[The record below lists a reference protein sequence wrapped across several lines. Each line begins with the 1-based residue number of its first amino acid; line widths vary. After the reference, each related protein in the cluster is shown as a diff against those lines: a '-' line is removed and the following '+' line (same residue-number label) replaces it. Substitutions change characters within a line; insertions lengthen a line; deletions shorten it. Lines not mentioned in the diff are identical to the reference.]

1 MGQPCLLEH
10 IRIAQTLTFVLN
22 LCKLIKKKDY
32 FQMLLRIFLL
42 LLLLFF
48 NTHIYG
54 TATMKLTLASPQ
66 FTQGATIPSRYTCD
80 AENYSIPLEWTNMP
94 QNTQSLVLIMDDPD
108 APMGTWDHW
117 LVFNIPPSTHALSE
131 NLSSLPQGAKS
142 GHNSFGNEV
151 YGGPCPPDRE
161 HRYFFKLYALDTLL
175 DLPQGARKADIEKA
189 MQGHILEQAELMGR
203 YDRKR

>member
-1 MGQPCLLEH
+1 MNYPS
-10 IRIAQTLTFVLN
+10 I
-22 LCKLIKKKDY
+22 
-32 FQMLLRIFLL
+32 MLLRIFLL

-48 NTHIYG
+48 NINIYG
-54 TATMKLTLASPQ
+54 ATTMKLTLTSPQ
-66 FTQGATIPSRYTCD
+66 FSQGTTIPSRYTCD
-80 AENYSIPLEWTNMP
+80 AENYSIPLEWANTP

-117 LVFNIPPSTHALSE
+117 LIFNIPPSVHTLSE
-131 NLSSLPQGAKS
+131 NLSDLPQGAKG

-175 DLPQGARKADIEKA
+175 NLPQGASKSEIEKA

-203 YDRKR
+203 YNRKK